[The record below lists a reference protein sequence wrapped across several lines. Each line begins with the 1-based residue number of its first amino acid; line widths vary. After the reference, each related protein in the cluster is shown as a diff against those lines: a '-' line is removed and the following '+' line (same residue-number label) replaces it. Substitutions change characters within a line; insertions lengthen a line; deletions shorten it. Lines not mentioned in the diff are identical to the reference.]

1 MNYKILFLLIFMAV
15 FLQAKAQQAEQ
26 VTVHDASNPALVRNR
41 VVLDLD
47 TYFFENGSTFYAI
60 KPAYNYGVRNERHQF
75 ALAIPFFHN
84 VFSGDYG
91 GYENTSGIGDTKMTY
106 MVVPVINRN
115 VLGFERLSTYMEVSA
130 PTGEEQLGRGSGVW
144 MYKPGVVGT
153 FHATPGVSFYP
164 EVRYQFSSNSANSQ
178 SGSDGLPDADD
189 PEEDGKVQTLTVEL
203 PAVIVVE
210 NWNGWFALHAQY
222 AHSFTE
228 EVGFFYMRMDLGKMI
243 GNKTSAALNIQ
254 KFIAGQPRLNLIIQA
269 RLQFFLR

>member
-1 MNYKILFLLIFMAV
+1 MRYKIIFFLISIAAI
-15 FLQAKAQQAEQ
+15 LQANAQQTDM
-26 VTVHDASNPALVRNR
+26 VTANEASNPALVRSR

-60 KPAYNYGVRNERHQF
+60 KPTYLYSVKNQRHQF
-75 ALAIPFFHN
+75 GLSIPFFHN
-84 VFSGDYG
+84 VFNGDYG
-91 GYENTSGIGDTKMTY
+91 GYENTSGIGDIKMTY
-106 MVVPVINRN
+106 MAVPVVSRN
-115 VLGFERLSTYMEVSA
+115 VLGFERLSTYIELSA

-144 MYKPGVVGT
+144 MYKPAVIAT

-164 EVRYQFSSNSANSQ
+164 EVRYQFSKNSANSQ

-189 PEEDGKVQTLTVEL
+189 PEEDGKVQTLTFEL

-254 KFIAGQPRLNLIIQA
+254 KFIAGQPRLDLIIQA
-269 RLQFFLR
+269 KLQFFLR